1 MSLKCDRKAERKTIK
16 VSILKYVLEKLPCLS
31 GSVLWEPLKGL
42 SPSPAES
49 CWHFHQQSS
58 VCVKTMY
65 QTHPRNTVSS
75 TYFPWWDREW
85 QHSRHTSNA
94 KTPVAKDVWPLM
106 FRRKRPLYR
115 AAMANQPFCGQ
126 DGTLEWEPITTTS
139 CPSGRSVYFIT
150 MPSTVLSVW
159 KHFHMLLKTT
169 CLDCRI
175 KINNDDVDSQKHLCV
190 TIPKS

>member
-1 MSLKCDRKAERKTIK
+1 MSLRNYL
-16 VSILKYVLEKLPCLS
+16 VFL
-31 GSVLWEPLKGL
+31 GL
-42 SPSPAES
+42 FCGNHWRVCHRRLPSPADIS
-49 CWHFHQQSS
+49 ISS
-58 VCVKTMY
+58 RVCVWKTMY

-85 QHSRHTSNA
+85 QHSRHTSDA

-115 AAMANQPFCGQ
+115 AAMANQPFWGQ

-169 CLDCRI
+169 CLDCGI